1 MFELRLDY
9 LRDFDFSKPE
19 GLAQLLADK
28 ALPAIIT
35 CRSVDEGGQQSVDHQ
50 IRLRLMVE
58 GARSLAEYCDV
69 EAAYYE
75 RALKF
80 KPDLNRLIVSYHNF
94 TETPTDLT
102 AIYERLCRL
111 PAGVHKIVTQANSIR
126 DTLPTFE
133 LLNRASAENRKL
145 IALGMGEPGLITRIL
160 GTSRGS
166 YLTYG
171 SLKPGAESAAGQ
183 PTCRELNELYG
194 LHRIT
199 RATQIA
205 GIIGLPVSHSASPA
219 IHNSAFRAL
228 GLDWVYMPLEVD
240 DVGRFFREFVRP
252 LLSSSDGEPFG
263 SGFDWPLRGLS
274 VTIPHKRAV
283 IPYLDD
289 IDETARAVGAV
300 NTIVIG
306 EGRARGYNT
315 DVQGAM
321 EPLAKAR
328 DLASEHC
335 AVIGAGGAARA
346 VIYGLK
352 QHGARVTVFA
362 RDPSKLR
369 DVGERFGVPILPL
382 DALSSSDAGIIINTT
397 PVGMR
402 GHSEGRSPVDP
413 SAFKDRRIAYD
424 LVYNPTETRFLKYAR
439 DAGCET
445 ISGIEMLIA
454 QAAGQFSL
462 WTGVQAPLDVMRKA
476 AGVNHPSR
484 LRYSENETGSGS

>member
-1 MFELRLDY
+1 MICAVITETTVESARSAIKQAATEADMFELRLDY

-160 GTSRGS
+160 GPSRGS

-171 SLKPGAESAAGQ
+171 SLKPGAESAGGQ

-228 GLDWVYMPLEVD
+228 GL
-240 DVGRFFREFVRP
+240 
-252 LLSSSDGEPFG
+252 
-263 SGFDWPLRGLS
+263 
-274 VTIPHKRAV
+274 
-283 IPYLDD
+283 
-289 IDETARAVGAV
+289 
-300 NTIVIG
+300 
-306 EGRARGYNT
+306 
-315 DVQGAM
+315 
-321 EPLAKAR
+321 
-328 DLASEHC
+328 
-335 AVIGAGGAARA
+335 
-346 VIYGLK
+346 
-352 QHGARVTVFA
+352 
-362 RDPSKLR
+362 
-369 DVGERFGVPILPL
+369 
-382 DALSSSDAGIIINTT
+382 
-397 PVGMR
+397 
-402 GHSEGRSPVDP
+402 
-413 SAFKDRRIAYD
+413 
-424 LVYNPTETRFLKYAR
+424 
-439 DAGCET
+439 
-445 ISGIEMLIA
+445 
-454 QAAGQFSL
+454 
-462 WTGVQAPLDVMRKA
+462 
-476 AGVNHPSR
+476 
-484 LRYSENETGSGS
+484 